1 MEYLEWKLK
10 IQIIFGRKIKI
21 RQNVGDKIQILLSS
35 LIDFRRENSN
45 SSVSFFCWSPRIFC
59 SNDALFDLNYT
70 AKKCKAFSRLPILQL
85 FLGWSLKADTH
96 TVWKSSKMSHFW
108 YLASEASYF
117 KYCFLKEI
125 GILEGFVIK
134 KSSKIEK
141 SEKCYTNA
149 I

>member
-35 LIDFRRENSN
+35 LINFRRENSN

-70 AKKCKAFSRLPILQL
+70 AKKCKAFSRLRSYN
-85 FLGWSLKADTH
+85 F
-96 TVWKSSKMSHFW
+96 FW
-108 YLASEASYF
+108 V
-117 KYCFLKEI
+117 
-125 GILEGFVIK
+125 GR
-134 KSSKIEK
+134 
-141 SEKCYTNA
+141 
-149 I
+149 

>member
-21 RQNVGDKIQILLSS
+21 RQNVCDKIQILLSS

-70 AKKCKAFSRLPILQL
+70 QQRSAKHFRASDPTTFFS
-85 FLGWSLKADTH
+85 GWSLKADTH
-96 TVWKSSKMSHFW
+96 TVWKSMKMSHFW
-108 YLASEASYF
+108 IQNDVFTKQSL
-117 KYCFLKEI
+117 
-125 GILEGFVIK
+125 
-134 KSSKIEK
+134 KIEK
-141 SEKCYTNA
+141 YGEWQINA